1 MTEKKAIEAS
11 SEAKQGSRRSMSMA
25 FDPSNEFADGMLRAE
40 RLNRTM
46 IGTGLLESLASG

>member
-1 MTEKKAIEAS
+1 
-11 SEAKQGSRRSMSMA
+11 MA